1 LLTFA
6 HEDPFD
12 GFKYGMS
19 KEETFK
25 VIEQKVEEG
34 IFKKE
39 AGSKRWLLMP
49 KYHYYSETLNRKVIL
64 QARFRFVKKK
74 LADVEL
80 QVFTGGSIVSG
91 GFAKGRANA
100 LLREVK
106 RKFEEAGSDLD
117 WELFKIRQG
126 YYNLYLPQ
134 ATVYLE

>member
-1 LLTFA
+1 
-6 HEDPFD
+6 
-12 GFKYGMS
+12 
-19 KEETFK
+19 
-25 VIEQKVEEG
+25 
-34 IFKKE
+34 
-39 AGSKRWLLMP
+39 MP